1 MKEIAISY
9 GTYFQY
15 LRPTIKS
22 LSIYNNEAQILNFN
36 DGEIAVKFTDSVR
49 GKHVFIFGDTTHN
62 KTELEMT
69 IDAARRSSAG
79 EITVVLPYYGYARQD
94 KKGTDRANIG
104 ASVIALILQSLGVN
118 RVVAIDLH
126 ADQIQGNFQI
136 PFEHIYGKNL
146 FLDQAKAIM
155 KKAPNEE
162 WVLCSPDAGGV
173 QRVKSFAKALGM
185 LHVIIDKQRDKPG
198 SIESMQLIGDVKGK
212 NVILIDDI
220 VDTGGT
226 LIKGNEYL
234 KEMGAKSVYNIITHP
249 VLSQNATEK
258 IRESKIHL
266 ITSNTRNSI
275 NVDNLPE
282 NIQIIDCS
290 DIIHQAILNIAQNKS
305 IITTLTQ

>member
-15 LRPTIKS
+15 MRPKNKS
-22 LSIYNNEAQILNFN
+22 LAIYNNEAQILNFN

-79 EITVVLPYYGYARQD
+79 EITVVLPYYGFARQD

-104 ASVIALILQSLGVN
+104 ASVIAHILQALGVN

-126 ADQIQGNFQI
+126 SDQIQGYFQI

-146 FLDQAKAIM
+146 FLDTV
-155 KKAPNEE
+155 KKIIATDPDAD
-162 WVLCSPDAGGV
+162 WILCSPDAGGV
-173 QRVKSFAKALGM
+173 QRVKSFAKALTM
-185 LHVIIDKQRDKPG
+185 LHVIIDKHRDKPG

-212 NVILIDDI
+212 NVILIDDM

-226 LIKGNEYL
+226 LIKANSYL
-234 KEMGAKSVYNIITHP
+234 KEMGAKKVFNVITHP
-249 VLSQNATEK
+249 VLSNNALEK
-258 IRESKIHL
+258 VRDSGIDL
-266 ITSNTRNSI
+266 VVSNTRNSI
-275 NVDNLPE
+275 NVDNLPT
-282 NIQIIDCS
+282 NITIIDSS
-290 DIIHQAILNIAQNKS
+290 DILHQAILNIAQNKS